1 MAILVEFEV
10 SFKNRLSLK
19 GKARFEELDS
29 VEQVVNLYMSR
40 MDDQFLN
47 IGLNNIFNTRE
58 VVALI
63 FEEVSESVQNG
74 TADDVYVSYWC
85 G

>member
-1 MAILVEFEV
+1 MAISVEFEV

-47 IGLNNIFNTRE
+47 IGLDSIFNTRE

-63 FEEVSESVQNG
+63 FEEVSE
-74 TADDVYVSYWC
+74 
-85 G
+85 

>member
-47 IGLNNIFNTRE
+47 IGLDSIFNTRE

-74 TADDVYVSYWC
+74 TADVETTT
-85 G
+85 